1 MKYKRLYYRRNTVI
15 FKAVCVLIALTA
27 AVLLADARLRPAV
40 NELAA
45 LEAHRLA
52 TERINSA
59 VTDVLSECAPDY
71 SDIVKISYGTDNSI
85 TGISTDAV
93 KLNLFKS
100 KITEAIDG
108 AFEDKERTEIRVP
121 LGTATGISLF
131 SGAGPQIKVR
141 VGCSASTASD
151 FDNVFSSAGVNQTQH
166 SVMLNIKTTVIIS
179 LSGSRITQSVETSLC
194 IAQTVIV
201 GSVPDVSVGF

>member
-1 MKYKRLYYRRNTVI
+1 MKYRRLYYRRNTLI
-15 FKAVCVLIALTA
+15 FKAACILIAFAA

-52 TERINSA
+52 TERINTA
-59 VTDVLSECAPDY
+59 VMNVLSECSLDY

-108 AFEDKERTEIRVP
+108 AFEDKERTEIRIP

-131 SGAGPQIKVR
+131 SGAGPQIKVK
-141 VGCSASTASD
+141 VGCSASTSSD
-151 FDNVFSSAGVNQTQH
+151 FDNVFTSAGVNQTQH
-166 SVMLNIKTTVIIS
+166 SVMLNIETTVVIS
-179 LSGSRITQSVETSLC
+179 LAEKRLTEKAETSLC

-201 GSVPDVSVGF
+201 GSVPDVSIE

>member
-1 MKYKRLYYRRNTVI
+1 MKYKRLYYGRNTLV
-15 FKAVCVLIALTA
+15 FRAVCVLIALTA

-52 TERINSA
+52 TERINTA
-59 VTDVLSECAPDY
+59 VTSVLSECTADY

-100 KITEAIDG
+100 KITEAIDN
-108 AFEDKERTEIRVP
+108 AFEDKERTEIRIP
-121 LGTATGISLF
+121 LGSATGISLF
-131 SGAGPQIKVR
+131 SGAGPQIKVK

-151 FDNVFSSAGVNQTQH
+151 FDNVFTQAGINQTRH
-166 SVMLNIKTTVIIS
+166 SVMLNIKTTVVVS
-179 LSGSRITQSVETSLC
+179 LSRSRITENVETSLC
-194 IAQTVIV
+194 VAQTVIV
-201 GSVPDVSVGF
+201 GSVPEVSIE